1 MLVLTLALAF
11 ALAEHVSGAPA
22 ASDTTLWFTK
32 PAVNFTTSI
41 LLGNGRLGANLYGG
55 LVNERLGLNEDSIW
69 SGSPYDPAPVN
80 CSKNLPMAREFV
92 NQGNYKAAQDFL
104 NTICMGTPAEMGTYQ
119 PAGSLLLD
127 FTSGTGEIENYKRQ
141 LDLSSSVA
149 TVTYTQDNVTFSREV
164 FVSNPAQ
171 VIVVHLTASK
181 SGHLSFNASFSTP
194 MMNPSTSFDGTT
206 LVLNAGSYPAYAPVP
221 AGLTYEARL
230 QLVAS
235 GGSVKNVQSGS
246 LEKHFTV
253 INATSATLFIAIASS
268 FVKYDDI
275 SGNPTTKTVGTLASL
290 GNEPDYNVLKAA
302 HVAAYQQLFNRV
314 AFDFGQNESAAA
326 LPTDVRAANFQK
338 TFDPG
343 FVALN
348 LNWGRYLLIGS
359 SWGGAQP
366 PNLQGIWNE
375 DLLPT
380 WNSKFTININL
391 EMNYWGA
398 EVANLADLVE
408 PVVRLI
414 EDVSI
419 TGAHMAQV
427 MYNATSTAVG
437 TGAGPGNGSPWMVH
451 HNTDQWRATA
461 PIDASFYGFWP
472 TGGVFELQ
480 TIWEHYLFDPTNTTF
495 VKRVYPLFRGA
506 SQFFLETLQ
515 VHPNNTDWLV
525 VNPSM
530 SPEKAF
536 ETVGG
541 EDISTNLGTTMD
553 NSMLR
558 DLFSQTVTFARIL
571 GVDEV
576 LSAQLNA
583 AAARLPP
590 FLIGS
595 GGQLQ
600 EWLTDWDSKPSTF
613 SHLSPLYGVYPS
625 HQIGPFL
632 NQTLSKAAETL
643 LVFVESL
650 TRRGGRRRGNDIKIL
665 LSSNNAIWPNLMGKN
680 LIFQIDSNLGALG
693 TILETLL
700 QSQGGE
706 IHLLPAVP
714 TELASGS
721 FTGLRARG
729 GMLVDA
735 VWSNGILTSANITST
750 LSVSATVTARLAG
763 SAKTINFQVRA
774 GGRKVL
780 VASDFA

>member
-1 MLVLTLALAF
+1 MLVLTLALAL
-11 ALAEHVSGAPA
+11 ALTEHVSGVPT
-22 ASDTTLWFTK
+22 ASDTTLWFTE

-119 PAGSLLLD
+119 PAGSLLLN

-253 INATSATLFIAIASS
+253 SKATSATIFIAIASS

-275 SGNPTTKTVGTLASL
+275 SGNPTTKTVGTLAAL

-326 LPTDVRAANFQK
+326 LPTDVRAANFQH

-380 WNSKFTININL
+380 WNS
-391 EMNYWGA
+391 WGA

-427 MYNATSTAVG
+427 MYNATSTAIG
-437 TGAGPGNGSPWMVH
+437 TGAGPGNGAPWMVH

-571 GVDEV
+571 GVDED

-643 LVFVESL
+643 LVF
-650 TRRGGRRRGNDIKIL
+650 RGEFNTAGVADGNDIKIL

-721 FTGLRARG
+721 FTGLRAR
-729 GMLVDA
+729 
-735 VWSNGILTSANITST
+735 
-750 LSVSATVTARLAG
+750 VSATVTARLAG

>member
-1 MLVLTLALAF
+1 MLVLTLALAL
-11 ALAEHVSGAPA
+11 ALTEHVSGAPT
-22 ASDTTLWFTK
+22 ASDTTLWFTE

-104 NTICMGTPAEMGTYQ
+104 NTICMGHQ
-119 PAGSLLLD
+119 RRWPAGSLLLN

-253 INATSATLFIAIASS
+253 SKATSATIFIAIASS

-275 SGNPTTKTVGTLASL
+275 SGNPTTKTVGTLAAL

-326 LPTDVRAANFQK
+326 LPTDVRAANFQN

-366 PNLQGIWNE
+366 PNLQGVWNE

-380 WNSKFTININL
+380 WNS
-391 EMNYWGA
+391 WGA

-427 MYNATSTAVG
+427 MYNATSTAMG
-437 TGAGPGNGSPWMVH
+437 TGAGPGNGAPWMVH

-571 GVDEV
+571 GVDED

-643 LVFVESL
+643 LVF
-650 TRRGGRRRGNDIKIL
+650 RGEFKTAGWPTAWRIATWARLLNATHVQNDIKIL

-721 FTGLRARG
+721 FTGLRAR
-729 GMLVDA
+729 
-735 VWSNGILTSANITST
+735 
-750 LSVSATVTARLAG
+750 VSATVTARLAG